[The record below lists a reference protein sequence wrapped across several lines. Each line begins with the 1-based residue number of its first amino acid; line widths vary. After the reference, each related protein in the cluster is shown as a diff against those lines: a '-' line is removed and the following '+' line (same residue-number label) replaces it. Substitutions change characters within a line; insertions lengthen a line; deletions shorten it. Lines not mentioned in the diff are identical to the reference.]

1 MVVARSPQMRANAG
15 RSVVEG
21 CHVLQPLVCGGE
33 QPPQCS
39 AALVQLRLPRNG
51 APHHL
56 LHPPTRKETTCC
68 SLQVDGPTPPYR
80 TPGGCAPPQGPRAV
94 VGAGA
99 GGTAVVI
106 GVVDE

>member
-1 MVVARSPQMRANAG
+1 MSCNLLYAEVNSHHNARPRWCSYGSPAM
-15 RSVVEG
+15 E
-21 CHVLQPLVCGGE
+21 H
-33 QPPQCS
+33 
-39 AALVQLRLPRNG
+39 
-51 APHHL
+51 PHHL